1 MEELKEI
8 VERNRDILEFFERF
22 DKGERVEVPKGMAYT
37 RNVKMP
43 VEKKLRFFIDYLG
56 FEVLDEGKL
65 EMIVQLSQY
74 SENPTLKIVADI
86 LNLHPL
92 VDGNKR
98 LSTLLLLSST
108 NEKMR
113 KEDVIKTIL
122 FTVSHKPL

>member
-1 MEELKEI
+1 VEELKEI

-122 FTVSHKPL
+122 FPISHKPL

>member
-22 DKGERVEVPKGMAYT
+22 DKGERVEVPKGLAYT

-98 LSTLLLLSST
+98 LSALLLLSST

-122 FTVSHKPL
+122 FPISHKPL

>member
-1 MEELKEI
+1 VEELKEV
-8 VERNRDILEFFERF
+8 VERNRDILEFFESF

-37 RNVKMP
+37 RDVKMP

-122 FTVSHKPL
+122 FPISHKLL

>member
-1 MEELKEI
+1 MEELKEV
-8 VERNRDILEFFERF
+8 VERNRDILEFFESF

-37 RNVKMP
+37 RDVKMP

-122 FTVSHKPL
+122 NLIQKL